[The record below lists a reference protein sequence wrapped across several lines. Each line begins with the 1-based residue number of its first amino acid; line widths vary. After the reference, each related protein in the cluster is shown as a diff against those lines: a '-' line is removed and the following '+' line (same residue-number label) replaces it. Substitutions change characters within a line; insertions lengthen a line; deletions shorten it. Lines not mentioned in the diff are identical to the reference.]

1 MIDAYIDPKKENL
14 AGTDPSSVPTDFF
27 SLTSLPPEPS
37 ELPEVGG
44 KQKTDF
50 ASLQAGIP
58 FRPEVIVNN
67 TFADHVVNAMTP
79 CLIFLLSSVVLLYLL
94 NVRIIYTDV
103 FDLNL
108 RVFAISFVLG
118 IVSLNRLI
126 ARHGSQESYLY
137 VFGLF
142 MAVALYTL
150 ITTGGYDVGSVARQF
165 LNENMWVAL
174 FLNMSVVTAAW
185 WMVNRLTHECCVDE
199 SAVAGDIGIFT
210 ATAAR
215 MRQTLRR
222 MASDAPPSRE
232 TRMKAAGIDEPWHA
246 LGAYDPSEP
255 LPRAASWRETVRQDY
270 TDRLPA
276 RHPGMALF
284 YFSIPVMLVFILGLY
299 VLQRSGMP
307 AVRMGAYYVGVY
319 TFCVL
324 ILLSLTCLRQLRA
337 YFNVRGVA
345 TPAALSWLWMGAS
358 LLLVLL
364 ILWLAA
370 RLPMPDLP
378 PNTFVEGPET
388 VVFTVQTGRVGTLDM
403 TPPTLS
409 FMERYNILAYVET
422 GARVVMALILCY
434 AALKVLS
441 YLISLGAAK
450 KSDLSPLLSGL
461 ITGLAWLLFKLWPS
475 LFRWTFPKRRIRI
488 QRGIALSARYDNP
501 LGRPDGSRMPPRAHI
516 AYAYDAL
523 RALATDIGAPPKE
536 SQTPYEF
543 LAHFPAGLRNMR
555 EEAEEIIRLYV
566 IAAYSSEEMN
576 LRLEDRLRK
585 FWLAFRV
592 ARNHYVR

>member
-67 TFADHVVNAMTP
+67 TLADHAVNALTP

-232 TRMKAAGIDEPWHA
+232 TRMKAAGID
-246 LGAYDPSEP
+246 
-255 LPRAASWRETVRQDY
+255 
-270 TDRLPA
+270 
-276 RHPGMALF
+276 
-284 YFSIPVMLVFILGLY
+284 
-299 VLQRSGMP
+299 
-307 AVRMGAYYVGVY
+307 
-319 TFCVL
+319 
-324 ILLSLTCLRQLRA
+324 
-337 YFNVRGVA
+337 
-345 TPAALSWLWMGAS
+345 
-358 LLLVLL
+358 
-364 ILWLAA
+364 
-370 RLPMPDLP
+370 
-378 PNTFVEGPET
+378 
-388 VVFTVQTGRVGTLDM
+388 QT
-403 TPPTLS
+403 
-409 FMERYNILAYVET
+409 
-422 GARVVMALILCY
+422 
-434 AALKVLS
+434 
-441 YLISLGAAK
+441 
-450 KSDLSPLLSGL
+450 
-461 ITGLAWLLFKLWPS
+461 
-475 LFRWTFPKRRIRI
+475 
-488 QRGIALSARYDNP
+488 
-501 LGRPDGSRMPPRAHI
+501 
-516 AYAYDAL
+516 
-523 RALATDIGAPPKE
+523 
-536 SQTPYEF
+536 
-543 LAHFPAGLRNMR
+543 
-555 EEAEEIIRLYV
+555 
-566 IAAYSSEEMN
+566 
-576 LRLEDRLRK
+576 
-585 FWLAFRV
+585 V
-592 ARNHYVR
+592 ARPGRL